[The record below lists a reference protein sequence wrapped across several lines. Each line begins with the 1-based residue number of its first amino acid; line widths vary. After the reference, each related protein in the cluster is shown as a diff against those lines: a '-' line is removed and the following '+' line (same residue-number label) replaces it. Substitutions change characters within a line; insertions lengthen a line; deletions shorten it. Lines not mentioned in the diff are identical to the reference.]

1 VTNWHDYSTATRA
14 ALAALSR
21 GSCYFPGC
29 RTPILAFVG
38 GRPQVNVE
46 MAHIRGSVRGG
57 PRFVAGMSDDARTSF
72 ANLLLLCVPHR
83 KAVDRDEQAHPVD
96 LLETWIPRTAALQDL
111 RYLTEERLDDLLTN
125 AFFAVKEDVT
135 GALARFQEV
144 DAESAELIRHL
155 MDALNDQ
162 RGGHGGDQD
171 VGGMLVQVLHRL
183 TVLEK
188 NVARLADQGRQHG
201 PVNNAATFTE
211 VAPRTVNI
219 GWVP

>member
-38 GRPQVNVE
+38 GRPEVNVE
-46 MAHIRGSVRGG
+46 MAPVRGSVRGR
-57 PRFVAGMSDDARTSF
+57 PRFVAGLSDDARTSF

-96 LLETWIPRTAALQDL
+96 LLETWIPPTAALRDL
-111 RYLTEERLDDLLTN
+111 RDLTEERLDDLLTS

-135 GALARFQEV
+135 GALARFEEV
-144 DAESAELIRHL
+144 DAESAQLVRDL

-162 RGGHGGDQD
+162 RGGGGDRD
-171 VGGMLVQVLHRL
+171 VGGMLVQALHRL

-188 NVARLADQGRQHG
+188 NVARLADQGRQCA
-201 PVNNAATFTE
+201 PVHNAATFTE
-211 VAPRTVNI
+211 VAPRSVNI